1 MNHKNRDP
9 NQQLQDHDS
18 AIQTLKTIINNVHKN
33 FFFSNC
39 LLSFLINKNHT
50 VFYNIIQYY
59 SFTIQHTKLSS
70 GIDSLCI
77 KTSFWVFWNSIHV
90 CFSAKIFSQMV
101 AKLSSIQRRSSNLLE
116 FLGYLFSFP
125 GEVLYVLQFF
135 YIYIP
140 EAKGAKFVSYFLLSP
155 MLLLEKYGL
164 PNTKPIL

>member
-70 GIDSLCI
+70 GVASLCI
-77 KTSFWVFWNSIHV
+77 KTSFCVFWNSIHV
-90 CFSAKIFSQMV
+90 CFEHFLFQCQNF
-101 AKLSSIQRRSSNLLE
+101 LSDGRETFVNIAQEFKSVGISGISFFVSRRSTVCFTVFLYLYPRGERRKVRLIFFALSN
-116 FLGYLFSFP
+116 
-125 GEVLYVLQFF
+125 V
-135 YIYIP
+135 
-140 EAKGAKFVSYFLLSP
+140 AA
-155 MLLLEKYGL
+155 
-164 PNTKPIL
+164 